1 MRQWIA
7 ETTIAHEKSGG
18 TDTRYVDAAKASTS
32 NDASTSVE
40 EWKRSWGVV
49 DDAAGDGN
57 AGAAGGAGGNAG
69 GASGGSA
76 AGGAGSSASAG
87 SSGAA
92 DATKTTQSN
101 N

>member
-1 MRQWIA
+1 LRQWIA

-32 NDASTSVE
+32 NDASTSVA
-40 EWKRSWGVV
+40 EWKRSWGVI

-57 AGAAGGAGGNAG
+57 AGAGGGGG
-69 GASGGSA
+69 GDGGDYN
-76 AGGAGSSASAG
+76 G
-87 SSGAA
+87 GAA

>member
-32 NDASTSVE
+32 NDASTSVA
-40 EWKRSWGVV
+40 EWKRSWGVI
-49 DDAAGDGN
+49 DDAAGDDNAGAGGSAG
-57 AGAAGGAGGNAG
+57 AGAAGGAAG
-69 GASGGSA
+69 GGGGD
-76 AGGAGSSASAG
+76 GGDYNG
-87 SSGAA
+87 GAA

>member
-32 NDASTSVE
+32 NDASTSVA
-40 EWKRSWGVV
+40 EWKRSWGVI

-57 AGAAGGAGGNAG
+57 AGAGGGGG
-69 GASGGSA
+69 GDRGDYNG
-76 AGGAGSSASAG
+76 
-87 SSGAA
+87 GAA

>member
-32 NDASTSVE
+32 NDASTSVA
-40 EWKRSWGVV
+40 EWKRSWGVI

-57 AGAAGGAGGNAG
+57 AGAGGGGG
-69 GASGGSA
+69 GDGGDYN
-76 AGGAGSSASAG
+76 G
-87 SSGAA
+87 GAA

>member
-32 NDASTSVE
+32 NDASTSVA
-40 EWKRSWGVV
+40 EWKRSWGVI

-76 AGGAGSSASAG
+76 AGGAGCGSAG
-87 SSGAA
+87 DGGAA